1 MKISPE
7 LNNEAATDSCDQLSV
22 YNIRLKCIPVY
33 HNQVTL
39 CYKDVFSHS
48 VPWDFLLHCLL
59 FWEFPSECVQG
70 ESVSFSLSLLSISLV
85 LNGDLD
91 GRSVSAAQ
99 DLAVHARS
107 QQGWAL
113 RLWAP
118 EDGRLRGAL
127 FSGLLLPESWQEGF
141 MWTVKQNIFSVWLL
155 SETIKSGKWSWR
167 SSALNLHSF

>member
-22 YNIRLKCIPVY
+22 YNIRLKCIQVY

-70 ESVSFSLSLLSISLV
+70 ESVSFSLSLLSISLSHPGIKRGFGWQERV
-85 LNGDLD
+85 CSTGF
-91 GRSVSAAQ
+91 GCTCPVPAGVSASALSPRGRETERSFILRTAAAWELTGGIYV
-99 DLAVHARS
+99 DSEAEHLLSLA
-107 QQGWAL
+107 AL
-113 RLWAP
+113 R
-118 EDGRLRGAL
+118 D
-127 FSGLLLPESWQEGF
+127 
-141 MWTVKQNIFSVWLL
+141 
-155 SETIKSGKWSWR
+155 
-167 SSALNLHSF
+167 